1 MSKKLLLPLSL
12 LGFSWLLQAQSQADL
27 KEYFEGKQVV
37 VRVDMPGDKSGI
49 DLRLDDS
56 RPVDFAEIG
65 RRTKRHGVS
74 IRRGD
79 EVMITLVKVNK
90 KNIEFQL
97 AGGGYGTAGDT
108 VSSPSISTYV
118 PKSEREKRLEDD
130 VRNEK
135 DPRQK
140 KRLQDQLD
148 DLRREREREE
158 ARLKAEAAQAEIL
171 AEAQE
176 RNMRLTSGSRFN
188 LWFEDRVPAEALTPG
203 AVQAALADYVD
214 FDTEDFG
221 ARGSKSR
228 DTSSDERGSSGAFV
242 LRKGVTEQ
250 EVNRAYGQPVNRHV
264 EQLKSFSLVTAT
276 YETGDGELLAHFV
289 EGVLVKYSMSSK

>member
-1 MSKKLLLPLSL
+1 MSKKLLLALCL
-12 LGFSWLLQAQSQADL
+12 LGFPCLLQAQSQEDL
-27 KEYFEGKQVV
+27 KDYFEGKQVV
-37 VRVDMPGDKSGI
+37 VKLDMPGDKSGI

-56 RPVDFAEIG
+56 RPVDFAEVG
-65 RRTKRHGVS
+65 RRTKRFGVS

-79 EVMITLVKVNK
+79 EATVTLVKVNK

-97 AGGGYGTAGDT
+97 SGGGYGTAGDS
-108 VSSPSISTYV
+108 VSKPSINTSV
-118 PKSEREKRLEDD
+118 AKSEREKRLEDD

-140 KRLQDQLD
+140 KRLEDQLD
-148 DLRREREREE
+148 DLRHEREREE

-176 RNMRLTSGSRFN
+176 RNLRLTSGSRFN

-203 AVQAALADYVD
+203 AVKAALADYVE
-214 FDTEDFG
+214 FDTRDFG
-221 ARGSKSR
+221 GRDKRDETRSDHSSSSR
-228 DTSSDERGSSGAFV
+228 SFV

-250 EVNRAYGQPVNRHV
+250 EVNRAYGEPLSRQI
-264 EQLKSFSLVTAT
+264 EQVKNFSLVTAT
-276 YETGDGELLAHFV
+276 YETEDGQLLAHFV
-289 EGVLVKYSMSSK
+289 EGVLVRYSMSSK

>member
-1 MSKKLLLPLSL
+1 MSKKLLLALCL
-12 LGFSWLLQAQSQADL
+12 LGFPCLLQAQSQEDL
-27 KEYFEGKQVV
+27 KDYFEGKQVV
-37 VRVDMPGDKSGI
+37 VKLDMPGDKSGI

-56 RPVDFAEIG
+56 RPVDFAEVG
-65 RRTKRHGVS
+65 RRTKRFGVS

-79 EVMITLVKVNK
+79 EATVTLVKVNK

-97 AGGGYGTAGDT
+97 SGGGYGTAGDS
-108 VSSPSISTYV
+108 VSKPSINTSV
-118 PKSEREKRLEDD
+118 AKSEREKRLEDD

-140 KRLQDQLD
+140 KRLEDQLD
-148 DLRREREREE
+148 DLRHEREREE

-176 RNMRLTSGSRFN
+176 RNLRLTSGSRFN

-203 AVQAALADYVD
+203 AVKAALADYVE
-214 FDTEDFG
+214 FDTRDFG
-221 ARGSKSR
+221 GRDKRDETRSDHSSSSR
-228 DTSSDERGSSGAFV
+228 SFV

-250 EVNRAYGQPVNRHV
+250 EVNRAYGEPLSRQI
-264 EQLKSFSLVTAT
+264 EQVKSFSLVTAT
-276 YETGDGELLAHFV
+276 YETEDGQLLAHFV
-289 EGVLVKYSMSSK
+289 EGVLVRYSMSSK

>member
-1 MSKKLLLPLSL
+1 MSKKLPLALSL
-12 LGFSWLLQAQSQADL
+12 LGFSCLLHGQSQADL

-37 VRVDMPGDKSGI
+37 VKVDMPGDKSGI

-65 RRTKRHGVS
+65 RRTKRYGVS
-74 IRRGD
+74 IHRGD
-79 EVMITLVKVNK
+79 EVMVTLVKVNK

-97 AGGGYGTAGDT
+97 SGGGYGTAGDS

-135 DPRQK
+135 EPRQK

-148 DLRREREREE
+148 DLRHQREREE
-158 ARLKAEAAQAEIL
+158 ARLRAEAAQAEIL

-176 RNMRLTSGSRFN
+176 RNLRLTSGSRFN
-188 LWFEDRVPAEALTPG
+188 LWFEDRVPDEALTPG
-203 AVQAALADYVD
+203 AVKATLADYLD
-214 FDTEDFG
+214 FDTRDFG
-221 ARGSKSR
+221 GRDRNRDSR
-228 DTSSDERGSSGAFV
+228 SDESGSSRLFV
-242 LRKGVTEQ
+242 LRKGATEQ
-250 EVNRAYGQPVNRHV
+250 DVNREYGEPVSRHA
-264 EQLKSFSLVTAT
+264 EQLKNFSLVTAT
-276 YETGDGELLAHFV
+276 YQTQDGELLAHFV

>member
-1 MSKKLLLPLSL
+1 MSKKLLLALCL
-12 LGFSWLLQAQSQADL
+12 LGFPCLLQAQSQEDL
-27 KEYFEGKQVV
+27 KDHFEGKQVV
-37 VRVDMPGDKSGI
+37 VKLDMPGDKSGI

-56 RPVDFAEIG
+56 RPVDFAEVG
-65 RRTKRHGVS
+65 RRTKRFGVS

-79 EVMITLVKVNK
+79 EATVTLVKVNK

-97 AGGGYGTAGDT
+97 SGGGYGTAGDS
-108 VSSPSISTYV
+108 VSKPSINTYV
-118 PKSEREKRLEDD
+118 AKSEREKRLEDD

-140 KRLQDQLD
+140 KRLEDQLD
-148 DLRREREREE
+148 DLRHEREREE

-176 RNMRLTSGSRFN
+176 RNLRLTSGSRFN

-203 AVQAALADYVD
+203 AVKAALANYVE
-214 FDTEDFG
+214 FDTRDFG
-221 ARGSKSR
+221 GRDKRDETRPDRSSSSR
-228 DTSSDERGSSGAFV
+228 SFV

-250 EVNRAYGQPVNRHV
+250 EVNRAYGEPLSRQI
-264 EQLKSFSLVTAT
+264 EQVKNFSLVTAT
-276 YETGDGELLAHFV
+276 YETEDGQLLAHFV
-289 EGVLVKYSMSSK
+289 EGVLVRYSMSSK

>member
-1 MSKKLLLPLSL
+1 MSKRTLLALFL
-12 LGFSWLLQAQSQADL
+12 LGFPCLLHGQSQADL
-27 KEYFEGKQVV
+27 KEYFEGKQVLV
-37 VRVDMPGDKSGI
+37 KVDMPGDKSGI

-56 RPVDFAEIG
+56 RPIDFAEVG
-65 RRTKRHGVS
+65 NRTKRFGVS

-79 EVMITLVKVNK
+79 EVMVTLVKVNK

-97 AGGGYGTAGDT
+97 SGGGYGTAGDS
-108 VSSPSISTYV
+108 VSKPSINTYV
-118 PKSEREKRLEDD
+118 AKSEREKRLEDD

-176 RNMRLTSGSRFN
+176 RNLRVTSGSRFN

-203 AVQAALADYVD
+203 AVKAALADYVD
-214 FDTEDFG
+214 FDTQGFG
-221 ARGSKSR
+221 GRDKRDETRSDHSSPSR
-228 DTSSDERGSSGAFV
+228 SFA

-250 EVNRAYGQPVNRHV
+250 EVNRAYGDPLSRQV

-276 YETGDGELLAHFV
+276 YKTEDGELLAHFV

>member
-1 MSKKLLLPLSL
+1 MPNKLLLALSL
-12 LGFSWLLQAQSQADL
+12 LSFTCLLQAQSQEDL

-37 VRVDMPGDKSGI
+37 VKIDMPGDKSGI

-65 RRTKRHGVS
+65 RRTKRYGVS
-74 IRRGD
+74 LRRGD
-79 EVMITLVKVNK
+79 EVMVTLVKVNK

-108 VSSPSISTYV
+108 VSSPSINTYV
-118 PKSEREKRLEDD
+118 AKSEREKRLEDD

-140 KRLQDQLD
+140 KRLENQLD
-148 DLRREREREE
+148 DLRHEREREE

-171 AEAQE
+171 AQAQE
-176 RNMRLTSGSRFN
+176 RNLRLSSGSRFN

-203 AVQAALADYVD
+203 AVKAALAEYVD
-214 FDTEDFG
+214 FDTVDFG
-221 ARGSKSR
+221 GRDKAREARSEQPESPR
-228 DTSSDERGSSGAFV
+228 LFV
-242 LRKGVTEQ
+242 LKKGASEH
-250 EVNRAYGQPVNRHV
+250 EVNRAYGEPLSRNI
-264 EQLKSFSLVTAT
+264 EQLKNFSLVTARYQT
-276 YETGDGELLAHFV
+276 DDGELLAHFV

>member
-1 MSKKLLLPLSL
+1 MSKKTLLGLSL
-12 LGFSWLLQAQSQADL
+12 LGFSCLLQAQSQEDL
-27 KEYFEGKQVV
+27 KDYFEGKQVIV
-37 VRVDMPGDKSGI
+37 KIDMPGDKSGI
-49 DLRLDDS
+49 DLRLDDA
-56 RPVDFAEIG
+56 RVIDFSEVG
-65 RRTKRHGVS
+65 RRTKRYGVS

-97 AGGGYGTAGDT
+97 GGGGYGTAGDP
-108 VSSPSISTYV
+108 VSTPSVSTYV

-176 RNMRLTSGSRFN
+176 RNLRRTSGSRFN
-188 LWFEDRVPAEALTPG
+188 LWFADRVPAEALTPG
-203 AVQAALADYVD
+203 AVNAALADYVD
-214 FDTEDFG
+214 FNTEDSRGRDQDKYHSSVDPG
-221 ARGSKSR
+221 ASR
-228 DTSSDERGSSGAFV
+228 TFV

-250 EVNRAYGQPVNRHV
+250 EVNRAYGQPISRNL
-264 EQLKSFSLVTAT
+264 EQLKTFSLVTAT
-276 YETGDGELLAHFV
+276 YATEDGELLAHFV

>member
-1 MSKKLLLPLSL
+1 MAKKILLALSL
-12 LGFSWLLQAQSQADL
+12 LGLSSLLQAQSQADL

-37 VRVDMPGDKSGI
+37 LKIDMPGDKSGI

-56 RPVDFAEIG
+56 RPIDFTETG
-65 RRTKRHGVS
+65 RRNKRYGIS

-79 EVMITLVKVNK
+79 EVMVTLVKVNK

-97 AGGGYGTAGDT
+97 AGGGYGTAGDS
-108 VSSPSISTYV
+108 VSTPSISTYV
-118 PKSEREKRLEDD
+118 PKSEREKRLEDE

-148 DLRREREREE
+148 DLRHEREREE

-171 AEAQE
+171 AEAEE
-176 RNMRLTSGSRFN
+176 RNLRLTSGSRFN
-188 LWFEDRVPAEALTPG
+188 LWFEDRVPSEALTPG
-203 AVQAALADYVD
+203 AVKAALADYVD
-214 FDTEDFG
+214 FATEDREG
-221 ARGSKSR
+221 RARGNENWR
-228 DTSSDERGSSGAFV
+228 EQTSSRPFV
-242 LRKGVTEQ
+242 LKKGATEQ
-250 EVNRAYGQPVNRHV
+250 EVNRAYGEPVNRRV
-264 EQLKSFSLVTAT
+264 EQLKNFSLVTAM
-276 YETGDGELLAHFV
+276 YETEDGELLAYFV